1 MQLDKLSISEIK
13 QMDDSSIVDYLKAS
27 WSIPTDEE
35 IEVWGVLDVSIN
47 HTNDKNY
54 YSLKSVRL
62 KNNDEIKYPILG
74 LNSKEKIEIGGI
86 YIQYEK
92 GEELRSTRMDLNTKK
107 LFLSCRLEL
116 SDKSVRNHRGNPICL
131 RVVNESIKILKKIPQ
146 SVNLDALNFDENLYI
161 EKNILDFYVE
171 SNSKEI
177 KSKINDL
184 KVEEVEHKKNIQEL
198 ISESVEVTNVIKD
211 QNKIKDT
218 ISADIKESIKIIE
231 QKDKD
236 ILNLKDVI
244 NKHTKNQEKQMAMI
258 NKNLEKFRNFV
269 KEKAEV
275 LLKLEFIDEDKYKE
289 LLMIN
294 DGEDS
299 EEKFIDFHKDLES
312 SYPKAISYIQSY
324 LFNQNIVYP
333 KYIIEDFFAL
343 IQTNDL
349 IILAGE
355 SGSGKSNLVKSFANA
370 IGGVSKIIPVKPNWT
385 SSEDLLGYYNPLEKK
400 YLATPFLEALIEA
413 NRNPDIPYFICLD
426 EMNLARVEYYFAD
439 FLSLLEDRS
448 DKQPEIP
455 LYSDDESS
463 HILSEFRNV
472 LSLIKSS
479 KEKYKKDDIVDFV
492 KILQDEEVNQE
503 LKRVFGFSD
512 KDSLIKYH
520 SDLRRMLNGILNTP
534 SSIIFPKNVRIIGTI
549 NIDETTHYLSPKILD
564 RAHIMKFD
572 SPLLF
577 DWDLIANEIE
587 TLKDP
592 DRKLKLN
599 IEDFN
604 DRSSYPKFDIDND
617 FCKIMVDF
625 TKRYFTP
632 LGIEVGLRTI
642 RQGLNYQEIFLNLNP
657 NKNLAFNNFI
667 LHKILPKMTFDGNK
681 KIKEVEARSLLT
693 QFKVDLDESLDLSE
707 LNGEEYIDSIKS
719 IDEIVE
725 KAKSNDWIVN
735 YWA

>member
-1 MQLDKLSISEIK
+1 MDILSISEIK
-13 QMDDSSIVDYLKAS
+13 KMDDNAILDYLKES
-27 WSIPTDEE
+27 LNIPTNEE
-35 IEVWGVLDVSIN
+35 ISVWGLFDVSTN
-47 HTNDKNY
+47 YTNDKNY
-54 YSLKSVRL
+54 HSLKSLRL
-62 KNNDEIKYPILG
+62 KNNDEIEYPISD
-74 LNSKEKIEIGGI
+74 LNSREKIEVGGV

-92 GEELRSTRMDLNTKK
+92 GEELNSTKKELNTKQ

-116 SDKSVRNHRGNPICL
+116 SDKPVREHRDNPICL
-131 RVVNESIKILKKIPQ
+131 RVVNESIKVLKKIPH
-146 SVNLDALNFDENLYI
+146 SANLNPIDFDENIYI

-177 KSKINDL
+177 KLKLNDL
-184 KVEEVEHKKNIQEL
+184 KLEKDEAEKNIQDL
-198 ISESVEVTNVIKD
+198 IDESEKVTNSIKD
-211 QNKIKDT
+211 QNQIKDT
-218 ISADIKESIKIIE
+218 IDSDIEKSTKIIE

-236 ILNLKDVI
+236 VLNLNNII
-244 NKHTKNQEKQMAMI
+244 NKHTKTQEKQMAMI
-258 NKNLEKFRNFV
+258 NQNLEKFRDFV

-275 LLKLEFIDEDKYKE
+275 LLKLEFIDEDRYKE
-289 LLMIN
+289 LLMIK
-294 DGEDS
+294 DS
-299 EEKFIDFHKDLES
+299 KDKKEKFTDFHKDLES

-333 KYIIEDFFAL
+333 RYILEDFFAL

-413 NRNPDIPYFICLD
+413 NRNPDTPYFICLD

-463 HILSEFRNV
+463 HILSEFKNV
-472 LSLIKSS
+472 LSLITSS

-492 KILQDEEVNQE
+492 KILQDEEINQE

-520 SDLRRMLNGILNTP
+520 SDLRRMLSGILNTP
-534 SSIIFPKNVRIIGTI
+534 SSVIFPKNVRIIGTI

-577 DWDLIANEIE
+577 DWDSITLEIE
-587 TLKDP
+587 PLKNA
-592 DRKLKLN
+592 DRKLKFN

-604 DRSSYPKFDIDND
+604 YRDPYPAFDKDND
-617 FCKIMVDF
+617 FCKIMVDY
-625 TKRYFTP
+625 TKKYFTP

-657 NKNLAFNNFI
+657 NKDLAFNNFI

-681 KIKEVEARSLLT
+681 KIKEDEAKSLLI
-693 QFKVDLDESLDLSE
+693 QLKVDLDVNILSE
-707 LNGEEYIDSIKS
+707 DILEEYIDSIKS
-719 IDEIVE
+719 IDEIIE